1 MLNDILRRACATANI
16 PAILEPDGIC
26 RDDGKKPDGLTL
38 IPWSK
43 GKCLLWDATCV
54 DTMASS
60 YINSTSHSAGAAANS
75 RELAKR
81 RKYSGLSRLYIFVPF
96 GVETMGPFGGE
107 ALELVSDLGRRL
119 QEATKEPRA
128 KSYLIQRISIAIQ
141 RGNAACILSTI
152 PPSLKLSEIYTL

>member
-1 MLNDILRRACATANI
+1 MLNNILRIACATANI

-43 GKCLLWDATCV
+43 GKCLLWDATCA

-81 RKYSGLSRLYIFVPF
+81 RKYSGLSRLS
-96 GVETMGPFGGE
+96 
-107 ALELVSDLGRRL
+107 LSLLGWRPWAHSVVRPSNSCQTWVNDFKKPL
-119 QEATKEPRA
+119 R
-128 KSYLIQRISIAIQ
+128 
-141 RGNAACILSTI
+141 NHVLSQI
-152 PPSLKLSEIYTL
+152 